1 MPILRQFIRSLFG
14 LAGLDVRRKSATPG
28 VPDVY
33 ARRGQTL
40 VRFMLQRGVNVLVD
54 VGANEG
60 QYAAGMRALG
70 FKGQMI
76 SFEPLDAAF
85 PALRNRC
92 ANDGDWR
99 CDQLAIGDSNAEAV
113 IKVAGNLESSSIL
126 PMMDVH
132 VDAHPPSKYVAEQ
145 KVNVT
150 RLDSILPGILKG
162 GEKDRLMLKLD
173 VQGYELK
180 ALRGADGIFDQVELV
195 DIEVSLLPLYEGQPS
210 LVELIDFFESRGF
223 IPVSFENGFTDPR
236 NGHAL
241 QVDAVF
247 MRGGDREAMA

>member
-1 MPILRQFIRSLFG
+1 
-14 LAGLDVRRKSATPG
+14 
-28 VPDVY
+28 
-33 ARRGQTL
+33 
-40 VRFMLQRGVNVLVD
+40 

-70 FKGQMI
+70 FTGQII
-76 SFEPLDAAF
+76 SFEPLDGAF
-85 PALRNRC
+85 PKLRNRC
-92 ANDGDWR
+92 ANDGDWQ
-99 CDQLAIGDSNAEAV
+99 CHQLAIGDSDAEV
-113 IKVAGNLESSSIL
+113 IIKVAGNLESSSIL

-132 VDAHPPSKYVAEQ
+132 VEAYPESKYVAEQ

-150 RLDSILPGILKG
+150 RLDSILPGNLKG
-162 GEKDRLMLKLD
+162 GKKDRLMLKLD

-180 ALRGADGIFDQVELV
+180 ALQGAEGIFDQVEIV

-210 LVELIDFFESRGF
+210 LVELINFFESRGF
-223 IPVSFENGFTDPR
+223 IPVSFENAFTDPR

-247 MRGGDREAMA
+247 MRGGESKATA

>member
-1 MPILRQFIRSLFG
+1 MYR
-14 LAGLDVRRKSATPG
+14 
-28 VPDVY
+28 
-33 ARRGQTL
+33 RRGQTL
-40 VRFMLQRGVNVLVD
+40 VRFSLERGVNVLVD

-60 QYAAGMRALG
+60 QYAASIRALG
-70 FKGQMI
+70 FNGQII
-76 SFEPLDAAF
+76 SFEPLDGAL
-85 PALRNRC
+85 PTLRNRC
-92 ANDGDWR
+92 VNDGDWQFH
-99 CDQLAIGDSNAEAV
+99 QLAIGDRNAEAI

-132 VDAHPPSKYVAEQ
+132 VDAYPESKYVAEQ

-150 RLDSILPGILKG
+150 RLDSILPGNLKG

-180 ALRGADGIFDQVELV
+180 ALHGADGIFDQVEIV

-210 LVELIDFFESRGF
+210 LVELINFFETRGF
-223 IPVSFENGFTDPR
+223 IPVSFENAFTDPR

-247 MRGGDREAMA
+247 MRGGDRNAMA